1 MNSGETLGKLW
12 ANSGRNL
19 AIAGKFQYLFG
30 GILVCYIFVDKSMNF
45 LNVSEAQPQ

>member
-12 ANSGRNL
+12 GNSGETL
-19 AIAGKFQYLFG
+19 AIADKFKYLFG

-45 LNVSEAQPQ
+45 LKFSEGQRQ